1 MAKVIDIEADI
12 PLHTVQL
19 DALVVSKIIKHAREA
34 PSTTAHGLLLGLDLD
49 GTLEISNSFPLPHQ
63 HGDEAEKGSK
73 TIGMHPLH
81 ALRKEKTLTR
91 APARHQASMLRS
103 LKEVQADDSVVG
115 FYQATT
121 LGAFFNQT
129 LLDTQAIHQDK
140 LRHGGIVIVHG
151 TSIIPLQNP
160 SPSLTV
166 RDPDLSQT
174 AKGNA
179 SFRAFR
185 LTAAFFDAY
194 KRSNFSTARL
204 ALICLALWR
213 FPSAHAHP
221 QIFCSLISHRLT
233 FSSIF
238 EEVPLKI
245 RTNPLL
251 SSFLGKVAE
260 PDAARSTGDSALEPT
275 YSVLD
280 LGTAG
285 LTRNM
290 EQIVEAVEAYRTE
303 EGNLSYLSR
312 QIAREKSKADA
323 YVAKRKEENA
333 VRVAQGL
340 APLPEE
346 DVARLFKIPAEP
358 SRLESL
364 LLLGQIDAYA
374 KSLEGTASTSLLKM
388 YGARAGSGAETSD

>member
-73 TIGMHPLH
+73 TI
-81 ALRKEKTLTR
+81 
-91 APARHQASMLRS
+91 ARHQASMLRS

-140 LRHGGIVIVHG
+140 LRHGGIVIVH
-151 TSIIPLQNP
+151 
-160 SPSLTV
+160 
-166 RDPDLSQT
+166 DLSQT

-194 KRSNFSTARL
+194 KRSNFSTA
-204 ALICLALWR
+204 
-213 FPSAHAHP
+213 
-221 QIFCSLISHRLT
+221 SLISHRLT

-260 PDAARSTGDSALEPT
+260 PAAAQSTGESALEPT